1 MRKGFFLLLTVLT
14 ACAGSSARMTQDRY
28 DSIQTGVS
36 MSVVEQD
43 IGQPYAIHNKSG
55 GVKEYEYIERITMGT
70 QLISEQHYYLIVVD
84 GKVMGKYTKQE
95 KAPPYDLIYQDDPNH
110 HWYP

>member
-1 MRKGFFLLLTVLT
+1 MKKTFLIPLVILT

-28 DSIQTGVS
+28 DAIQTGVS
-36 MSVVEQD
+36 VKEVQQEV
-43 IGQPYAIHNKSG
+43 GQPYAVHDKSG
-55 GVKEYEYIERITMGT
+55 GVKEYEYIERITMGS
-70 QLISEQHYYLIVVD
+70 QLISEHHFFLIVVD
-84 GKVMGKYTKQE
+84 GRVVGKYSKQE